1 MAPTTL
7 NDGTAGS
14 LRAAP
19 VSAAW
24 AKPDVPA
31 APPPALL
38 LRRADREPP
47 PVRAAPA
54 KRPPPPICKSAE
66 SVARPLVPPRAFT
79 AIELMVVIAI
89 ILILVGMLVP
99 TISGIRARARKQAA
113 AMRLKGLSIALDR
126 HFLDRGFYPPDTGTF
141 AAFAK
146 YTSMQVV
153 NDQCQDNDAV
163 APPANKDDPYSLY
176 KHLCGPNGQGVY
188 DSATDRTYG
197 PYIQFDENELRDDS
211 VSAGD
216 LCAKIALDPWGRPW
230 IYEEH
235 RSIGKLRADKRQS
248 DFPNWRAHNKDRYDI
263 YSVGPDGTLDSG
275 AKGMHNGL
283 DDDDDDLIDEADE
296 AKFDGR
302 DNDGDGNT
310 DDGDEVGDDITNW

>member
-19 VSAAW
+19 
-24 AKPDVPA
+24 PR
-31 APPPALL
+31 ALL

-66 SVARPLVPPRAFT
+66 PVARPPVAPRAFT

-89 ILILVGMLVP
+89 ILILVGLLVP
-99 TISGIRARARKQAA
+99 TISGIRGRARKQTAA
-113 AMRLKGLSIALDR
+113 TRLKGISIALDR

-141 AAFAK
+141 AAFPK
-146 YTSMQVV
+146 YISMQLAS
-153 NDQCQDNDAV
+153 DQCQDTDTASDDA
-163 APPANKDDPYSLY
+163 YSLY
-176 KHLCGPNGQGVY
+176 RYLCGPEGQGVY
-188 DSATDRTYG
+188 DPATGRTYG
-197 PYIQFDENELRDDS
+197 PYIQFEESELRDES
-211 VSAGD
+211 TTGD
-216 LCAKIALDPWGRPW
+216 PARKIALDPWGRPW
-230 IYEEH
+230 VYEEH
-235 RSIGKLRADKRQS
+235 RSIGKLKASKRQA

-275 AKGMHNGL
+275 AKGMHNGR

-296 AKFDGR
+296 AKMDGR
-302 DNDGDGNT
+302 DNDGNGIT
-310 DDGDEVGDDITNW
+310 DDGGEVGDDITNW